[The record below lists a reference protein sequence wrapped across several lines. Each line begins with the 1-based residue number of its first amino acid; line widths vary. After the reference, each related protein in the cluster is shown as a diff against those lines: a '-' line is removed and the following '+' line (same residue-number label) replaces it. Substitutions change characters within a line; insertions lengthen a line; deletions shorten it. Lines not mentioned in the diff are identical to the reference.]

1 MSLLRFILLLLLGL
15 LCSPAQAQ
23 SLLGTW
29 QLGRKSAGGEGLNDC
44 YVFKADKTFEYRV
57 NNDNGLSRLVAL
69 GGTYRQYKGYVELTP
84 TYTREIAG
92 GVIDRSH
99 ISTGNDSWSIEQ
111 GTLQKRPIAK
121 PVVQNINLTFI
132 GTTAFVVEETN
143 TFYKIK

>member
-1 MSLLRFILLLLLGL
+1 MHLLRLFLALFCVLMF
-15 LCSPAQAQ
+15 SPAQAQ

-29 QLGRKSAGGEGLNDC
+29 QLGSKNAGGEGRNDC

-57 NNDNGLSRLVAL
+57 NNDNGLSRLLAL

-84 TYTREIAG
+84 TYTREVAG
-92 GVIDRSH
+92 GTIERSH
-99 ISTGNDSWSIEQ
+99 ITTGNDSWSIEG

-121 PVVQNINLTFI
+121 PIVQNVNIAFL
-132 GTTAFVVEETN
+132 GTTAFVCDDTN